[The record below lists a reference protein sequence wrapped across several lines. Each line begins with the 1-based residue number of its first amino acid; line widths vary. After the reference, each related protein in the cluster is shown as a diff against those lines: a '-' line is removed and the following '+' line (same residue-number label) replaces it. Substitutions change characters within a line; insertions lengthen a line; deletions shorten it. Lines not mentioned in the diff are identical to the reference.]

1 MMNVRSISS
10 DFKSILKLGTELI
23 GVRFLQNQKEAKSE
37 IVSNKLN
44 FCQLVANARYQSRT
58 STGIPQRMV
67 CSLGAAAL
75 GLIQTPKSFQDGT
88 AAVGKYTKDEEAG
101 KNFFANTY
109 KLGDKGKQFEAI
121 EVGPLENTIGDV
133 FVIYANP
140 AQMLG
145 LIHANSF
152 LDGRKTTGDTVAE
165 GALCSATAYAKGML
179 QPIVGFPCAG
189 DRRFAS
195 TQHSELI
202 FAAPIEDLQRIYD
215 SLVELRKNGPIYPIP
230 PQSDFESLMPSAYT
244 IKEVDLG

>member
-1 MMNVRSISS
+1 MNFKEISS
-10 DFKSILKLGTELI
+10 DFKSILKLDTEPI
-23 GVRFLQNQKEAKSE
+23 AVRFLHDKKEAKSG
-37 IVSNKLN
+37 IVSKKLN

-88 AAVGKYTKDEEAG
+88 AAIGKYTIDGEAG
-101 KNFFANTY
+101 KSFFENTY
-109 KLGDKGKQFEAI
+109 KLGDSGKQFEAI
-121 EVGPLENTIGDV
+121 EVGPLENSTGDV

-165 GALCSATAYAKGML
+165 GALCSATAYAKGIR

-195 TQHSELI
+195 TQHSELV
-202 FAAPIEDLQRIYD
+202 FAAPMEDLKRIHE

-230 PQSDFESLMPSAYT
+230 PQSDFESLMPSPYT